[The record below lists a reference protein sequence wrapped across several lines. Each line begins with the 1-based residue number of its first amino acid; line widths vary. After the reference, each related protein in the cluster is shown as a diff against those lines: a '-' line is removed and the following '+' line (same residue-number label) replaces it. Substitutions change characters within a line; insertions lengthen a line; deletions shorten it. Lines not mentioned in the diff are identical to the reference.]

1 MYIYQLLN
9 IFNYGMIETEM
20 YMKKCVCNMRKG
32 IKMTLLIKNG
42 HVVDPA
48 SRLDDI
54 ADVLVRDG
62 SIVKVMPQI
71 QEAADQQIDA
81 DGCYVMPGFIDLH
94 VHLRDPGFER
104 KETVVTGAAA
114 AAHGGF
120 TTIVAMPNTRPVVDN
135 ADVVNY
141 VRHKAGSV
149 TKVNVLQ
156 AGAIT
161 KKMEGRQLA
170 DIEQMVRAGSPA
182 ISEDGKSVMNA
193 YLLQEAMKLAKRLDI
208 PVLSHC
214 EDINLVNGG
223 VVNADDNAFK
233 SELPGITN
241 SVENV
246 IIIRDVQLA
255 RETGAKL
262 HLCHCSTKES
272 VEIVKMAKARGNR
285 VSAEVCPHHFT
296 LTSDDMIYGDTNYKM
311 NPPLRTKEDVNAL
324 RQGLKEDIIDVIAT
338 DHAPHTKEEKNDSM
352 LRAPFGI
359 IGLETAASLT
369 YTELVLGGYLTPM
382 QMAEKM
388 SGNPARV
395 LGIDKGSLQ
404 EGKTADIVI
413 FDPNKTYTIDAS
425 RFASKSRNTPF
436 QGRTVTGA
444 VRATIAGGEVI
455 YQSNW

>member
-1 MYIYQLLN
+1 MRN
-9 IFNYGMIETEM
+9 GRKETE
-20 YMKKCVCNMRKG
+20 
-32 IKMTLLIKNG
+32 MTLLIKNG
-42 HVVDPA
+42 RVIDPGTKQ
-48 SRLDDI
+48 DKV
-54 ADVLVRDG
+54 ADVFVRDG
-62 SIVKVMPQI
+62 RIEKVMPQL
-71 QEAADQQIDA
+71 QEAADQELDA
-81 DGCYVMPGFIDLH
+81 SGCFVMPGFIDLH

-120 TTIVAMPNTRPVVDN
+120 TTIVAMPNTKPVVDH
-135 ADVVNY
+135 ADVVSY
-141 VRHKAGSV
+141 VHNKAKSV

-161 KKMEGRQLA
+161 KKMEGFQLA
-170 DIEQMVRAGSPA
+170 EIENMVRAGSPA

-214 EDINLVNGG
+214 EDKNLVNGG
-223 VVNADDNAFK
+223 VVNADDNARRL
-233 SELPGITN
+233 ELPGITN

-246 IIIRDVQLA
+246 IVIRDVQLA
-255 RETGAKL
+255 KETGARL

-272 VEIVKMAKARGNR
+272 VEIVKMAKARGNQ

-296 LTSDDMIYGDTNYKM
+296 LCSDDMVAGDTNYKM
-311 NPPLRTKEDVNAL
+311 NPPLRTREDMEAL
-324 RQGLKEDIIDVIAT
+324 RRGLQEDILDVIAT

-359 IGLETAASLT
+359 IGLETAAALT

-388 SGNPARV
+388 SRNPALV
-395 LGIDKGSLQ
+395 LGIDKGTLE

-413 FDPNKTYTIDAS
+413 FDPAQTYEIDAS
-425 RFASKSRNTPF
+425 GFASKSRNMPY

-455 YQSNW
+455 YQAHR

>member
-1 MYIYQLLN
+1 
-9 IFNYGMIETEM
+9 
-20 YMKKCVCNMRKG
+20 
-32 IKMTLLIKNG
+32 
-42 HVVDPA
+42 
-48 SRLDDI
+48 
-54 ADVLVRDG
+54 
-62 SIVKVMPQI
+62 MP
-71 QEAADQQIDA
+71 
-81 DGCYVMPGFIDLH
+81 CLS
-94 VHLRDPGFER
+94 
-104 KETVVTGAAA
+104 TVVTGAAA
-114 AAHGGF
+114 AAHGGY
-120 TTIVAMPNTRPVVDN
+120 TTIVAMPNTKPVVDN

-141 VRHKAGSV
+141 VHNKAKSV
-149 TKVNVLQ
+149 TKVNILQ

-161 KKMEGRQLA
+161 KKMEGLQLA
-170 DIEQMVRAGSPA
+170 DIEKMVRAGSPA

-193 YLLQEAMKLAKRLDI
+193 YVLQEAMKLANRLDI

-214 EDINLVNGG
+214 EDKNLVNGG
-223 VVNADDNAFK
+223 VVNADENAQK

-255 RETGAKL
+255 KETGARL

-296 LTSDDMIYGDTNYKM
+296 LSSDDMPTGDTNYKM
-311 NPPLRTKEDVNAL
+311 NPPLRTKEDVEAL
-324 RQGLKEDIIDVIAT
+324 RQGLKQDIIDVIAT
-338 DHAPHTKEEKNDSM
+338 DHAPHAKDEKNDSM

-359 IGLETAASLT
+359 VGLETAAALT

-388 SGNPARV
+388 SYHPARV
-395 LGIDKGSLQ
+395 IGIDKGSLQ

-413 FDPNKTYTIDAS
+413 FDPEKTYTIDAS

-436 QGRTVTGA
+436 HGRTVTGA
-444 VRATIAGGEVI
+444 VRATIAGGEII
-455 YQSNW
+455 YEAT

>member
-1 MYIYQLLN
+1 VYKRQ
-9 IFNYGMIETEM
+9 
-20 YMKKCVCNMRKG
+20 
-32 IKMTLLIKNG
+32 
-42 HVVDPA
+42 
-48 SRLDDI
+48 
-54 ADVLVRDG
+54 
-62 SIVKVMPQI
+62 
-71 QEAADQQIDA
+71 
-81 DGCYVMPGFIDLH
+81 
-94 VHLRDPGFER
+94 
-104 KETVVTGAAA
+104 
-114 AAHGGF
+114 
-120 TTIVAMPNTRPVVDN
+120 
-135 ADVVNY
+135 
-141 VRHKAGSV
+141 
-149 TKVNVLQ
+149 KVNVLQ

-170 DIEQMVRAGSPA
+170 DIEKMVQAGSPA

-223 VVNADDNAFK
+223 VVNADENAQK

-255 RETGAKL
+255 KETGARL

-296 LTSDDMIYGDTNYKM
+296 LSSDDMVAGDTNFKM
-311 NPPLRTKEDVNAL
+311 NPPLRTKADVEAL
-324 RQGLKEDIIDVIAT
+324 RQGLKEDIMDVIGT
-338 DHAPHTKEEKNDSM
+338 DHAPPTNEDKNDSM

-359 IGLETAASLT
+359 IGLETAAALT
-369 YTELVLGGYLTPM
+369 YSELVLGGYLTPM

-388 SGNPARV
+388 SWHPAQV

-404 EGKTADIVI
+404 EGKTADLVI
-413 FDPNKTYTIDAS
+413 FDPEKTYTIDAA

-436 QGRTVTGA
+436 HGRQVTGA

-455 YQSNW
+455 YQAR